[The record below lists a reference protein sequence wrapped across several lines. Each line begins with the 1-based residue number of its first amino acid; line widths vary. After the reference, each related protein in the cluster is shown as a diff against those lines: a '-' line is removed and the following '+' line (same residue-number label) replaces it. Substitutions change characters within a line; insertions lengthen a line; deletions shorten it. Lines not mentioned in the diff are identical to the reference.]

1 MPIDNLAKVFGP
13 TIIGY
18 SSDNPSPDNLLN
30 ETRQAI
36 NVSVIFFHV
45 LVLSVCGFQGV

>member
-13 TIIGY
+13 TLVGY

-30 ETRQAI
+30 ETRLSIA
-36 NVSVIFFHV
+36 VRGIFCIIV
-45 LVLSVCGFQGV
+45 